1 MKGAVVDAVMT
12 EVWCCVVERF
22 DAALELS
29 LDETPADTCQ
39 RPVRLG
45 HVPLTAV
52 AGTARLHTNRKV

>member
-1 MKGAVVDAVMT
+1 MT